1 MKIRKGDFVARK
13 SYGKDILFI
22 VDRVIKL
29 KNGSAYAI
37 LKGVTIRIEAD
48 APVEDIEKVERNR
61 IVNSEKKIQEQL
73 LKRLNNRKQYR
84 NYTMKTGRILHLDGD
99 SCLDNKNSHWLI
111 NVEFKEKIPNYKL
124 NCFYMVC
131 GRNIYANRFIIKYR
145 IYNCK

>member
-1 MKIRKGDFVARK
+1 MKIKKGDFVARK

-22 VDRVIKL
+22 IDRIIKL
-29 KNGSAYAI
+29 KNGSSYAI

-99 SCLDNKNSHWLI
+99 SCLDNKNSH
-111 NVEFKEKIPNYKL
+111 
-124 NCFYMVC
+124 
-131 GRNIYANRFIIKYR
+131 
-145 IYNCK
+145 